1 MKKALIIALLVTTTN
16 LVFGYNPLVRNYSR
30 DMYKGGSQT
39 WDIVQDSKGNMYFAN
54 NSGVLEYDGISWTLT
69 RLNNNSFARSL
80 YFDHIEQ
87 KLYVGGTNELGCL
100 SVTEEGIN
108 YTSLL
113 DSIDVSVLEI
123 WEIRKNSA
131 GEIEFDCQNMR
142 YTLKNGSL
150 HKQEISSRITG
161 EVFCTAENSL
171 YYAEGTT
178 SDGVFIHNKKNG
190 TVYHLNTNNGLQN
203 NTVLSMCFDSS
214 GGLWLGLDK
223 GIDYVMMGFPIYR
236 LFGNPDRFGTGYVSV
251 LYKGYLYLGTST
263 GVFRI
268 KESLLK
274 KGYDDSDFQPV
285 QGIKGQV
292 WELQIIN
299 DLLFCSQDKGIFII
313 SPEGKVSKHI
323 NLPGCWK
330 LEPMQD
336 GSPDHLLGSSYER
349 FFILNKKQGKWEFSN
364 YLPGFSEA
372 GRAFYRDFDGKIW
385 FGHHIKGL
393 YRFSLRND
401 FSDVDEVEQLGTK
414 DGFPPENENYPFVY
428 RGNIVFTTH
437 SGFYRYDY
445 FDEKANPAVELN
457 ASFTSE
463 EIRNLMFYETPDR
476 KIKFYWSGNVQAVEY
491 VGKDGKRKLDRHTF
505 LNLAARRPRGFESTT
520 SLGGDK
526 LLINSEDGFDI
537 LDINTLKNGYDI
549 HNSPTVYIKSIY
561 LNSNGT
567 IVHTSRGWNEGVQ
580 IKLPYKQNSIAIEFV
595 EPSFTSTDAV
605 EYSCKL
611 DGYDEA
617 FSLYCHENTRKY
629 YKLKPGH
636 YNFIVR
642 AHNSHLAGRISTAS
656 ISIIIAKAWFQ
667 SWWAIII
674 YILAGLLSIWGI
686 YLLIQ
691 HYTDKRAQKIA
702 AVEAEE
708 MRKAQ
713 IRKDLQNKADDL
725 AASTMNLQRKN
736 ELLQKISL
744 QVDNAIESV
753 KNGEPVDMRLKRL
766 RSISE
771 VIRENITHDADWH
784 KFQDNFDLVYDDFL
798 KRLGEEF
805 PNLSLSDKRMCAY
818 LRMGLNTKD
827 ISPLLGMTVRSVEMT
842 RYRLRRKLGLSREH
856 NLTDFLQR
864 Y

>member
-1 MKKALIIALLVTTTN
+1 MNK
-16 LVFGYNPLVRNYSR
+16 
-30 DMYKGGSQT
+30 D
-39 WDIVQDSKGNMYFAN
+39 
-54 NSGVLEYDGISWTLT
+54 
-69 RLNNNSFARSL
+69 
-80 YFDHIEQ
+80 
-87 KLYVGGTNELGCL
+87 
-100 SVTEEGIN
+100 
-108 YTSLL
+108 
-113 DSIDVSVLEI
+113 
-123 WEIRKNSA
+123 
-131 GEIEFDCQNMR
+131 
-142 YTLKNGSL
+142 TLK
-150 HKQEISSRITG
+150 
-161 EVFCTAENSL
+161 
-171 YYAEGTT
+171 
-178 SDGVFIHNKKNG
+178 
-190 TVYHLNTNNGLQN
+190 
-203 NTVLSMCFDSS
+203 
-214 GGLWLGLDK
+214 
-223 GIDYVMMGFPIYR
+223 
-236 LFGNPDRFGTGYVSV
+236 
-251 LYKGYLYLGTST
+251 
-263 GVFRI
+263 
-268 KESLLK
+268 
-274 KGYDDSDFQPV
+274 
-285 QGIKGQV
+285 
-292 WELQIIN
+292 
-299 DLLFCSQDKGIFII
+299 
-313 SPEGKVSKHI
+313 
-323 NLPGCWK
+323 
-330 LEPMQD
+330 
-336 GSPDHLLGSSYER
+336 
-349 FFILNKKQGKWEFSN
+349 
-364 YLPGFSEA
+364 
-372 GRAFYRDFDGKIW
+372 
-385 FGHHIKGL
+385 
-393 YRFSLRND
+393 
-401 FSDVDEVEQLGTK
+401 
-414 DGFPPENENYPFVY
+414 
-428 RGNIVFTTH
+428 
-437 SGFYRYDY
+437 
-445 FDEKANPAVELN
+445 
-457 ASFTSE
+457 
-463 EIRNLMFYETPDR
+463 
-476 KIKFYWSGNVQAVEY
+476 
-491 VGKDGKRKLDRHTF
+491 
-505 LNLAARRPRGFESTT
+505 LA
-520 SLGGDK
+520 
-526 LLINSEDGFDI
+526 EDGFDI

-617 FSLYCHENTRKY
+617 FSLYSHENTRKY

-842 RYRLRRKLGLSREH
+842 RYRLRRKLGLSRGH